1 MGLRAELFLI
11 VFVLSLSLLT
21 LGCSDSAVIDVSGDD
36 DTYGEGDDDDVAD
49 DDDDDV
55 SDDDDDDDVADDD
68 DVDDELWANSDLVVY
83 LPMSGDFIPLG
94 TPVILDGAV
103 LDEDG
108 DTLEWD
114 EIAWTT
120 DQDEDFEFMGKYGEV
135 DDFPVGT
142 HTITAKT
149 ELPNGDRLTYAVGGV
164 LVQHELAG
172 VYAGTVSLNVD
183 LEIAG
188 YPIAVNCV
196 GSVDFEVEPYGELL
210 EGSGACI
217 ASVVGFGEIDV
228 SLIIDGEID
237 NMLITGDLA
246 IDIYGWFEL
255 PTQFEGEFPAVGEM
269 TGSFE
274 DDYLGT
280 VVSGSIDAHRV
291 AY

>member
-1 MGLRAELFLI
+1 MGLRAVLTVLAFAFSMFLAA
-11 VFVLSLSLLT
+11 

-49 DDDDDV
+49 DDDDDDV
-55 SDDDDDDDVADDD
+55 ADDDDDDTAGDD
-68 DVDDELWANSDLVVY
+68 DVDDELWSNSELVVY
-83 LPMSGDFIPLG
+83 APVSGDFIPLG
-94 TPVILDGAV
+94 TPVVLEGAV

-108 DTLEWD
+108 NDLEWD

-135 DDFPVGT
+135 EDFPVGT

-172 VYAGTVSLNVD
+172 VYSGTVSLNVD
-183 LEIAG
+183 LEIGG

-196 GSVDFEVEPYGELL
+196 GSVDFVVEPYGELL
-210 EGSGACI
+210 EGTGSCI
-217 ASVVGFGEIDV
+217 ASVVGFGEIPV
-228 SLIIDGEID
+228 SLLIDGEID
-237 NMLITGDLA
+237 DMVVTGDLA
-246 IDIYGWFEL
+246 IDIYGWFER
-255 PTQFEGEFPAVGEM
+255 PTPFEGEVPAVGEM

-274 DDYLGT
+274 EDLYGT
-280 VVSGSIDAHRV
+280 LVSGSIDAHRV

>member
-1 MGLRAELFLI
+1 MGLRAVLI
-11 VFVLSLSLLT
+11 AIIFALSLPLAV

-36 DTYGEGDDDDVAD
+36 DTSGVGDDDDVSD

-55 SDDDDDDDVADDD
+55 SDDDDDDTLGDDD
-68 DVDDELWANSDLVVY
+68 DVDDELWSNAELVVHA
-83 LPMSGDFIPLG
+83 PVSGDFIPLG
-94 TPVILDGAV
+94 TPVVLDGEVVDA
-103 LDEDG
+103 DG
-108 DTLEWD
+108 DPLEWD
-114 EIAWTT
+114 EIAWST
-120 DQDEDFEFMGKYGEV
+120 DQDEDFEFMGTYGEV
-135 DDFPVGT
+135 EEFPVGT

-172 VYAGTVSLNVD
+172 VYAGTVSLNLD
-183 LEIAG
+183 LEIGG

-210 EGSGACI
+210 EGTGSCL

-228 SLIIDGEID
+228 SLIINGEID
-237 NMLITGDLA
+237 DMAITGDLA

-255 PTQFEGEFPAVGEM
+255 PTSFDGEFPAVGEM

-274 DDYLGT
+274 DEIYGT
-280 VVSGSIDAHRV
+280 TVSGSIDAHRI